1 MKFAYGVLAVVLIS
15 GSLPA
20 LSASEKKITIN
31 VNNQTVEGY
40 LNNTSIANQVYRMLP
55 FKVSLV
61 SMGVREKYG
70 DLPQQVIGSGPS
82 VKRFHQGDIGYW
94 APGNQIAFYYYDDGS
109 YIPEPGVVIIGHFD
123 QEGKSI
129 VGDSKSSSLYLS
141 R

>member
-1 MKFAYGVLAVVLIS
+1 MKFAYVILAAILIS

-31 VNNQTVEGY
+31 VNNQTVDGY
-40 LNNTSIANQVYRMLP
+40 LNNSPIANQVYHMLP
-55 FKVSLV
+55 FRVSLV

-70 DLPQQVIGSGPS
+70 DLPQKVIGNGPA

-94 APGNQIAFYYYDDGS
+94 APGNQIAFYYHDDGS
-109 YIPEPGVVIIGHFD
+109 DIPEPGVVIIGHFD
-123 QEGKSI
+123 QKGQSI
-129 VGDSKSSSLYLS
+129 VGESKSSNLYLT